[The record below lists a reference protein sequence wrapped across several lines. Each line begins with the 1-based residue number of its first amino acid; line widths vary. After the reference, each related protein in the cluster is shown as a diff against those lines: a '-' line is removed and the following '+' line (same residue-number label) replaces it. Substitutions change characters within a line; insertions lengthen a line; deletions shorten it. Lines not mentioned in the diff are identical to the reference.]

1 MTILKIFEI
10 SMPIINIALELDTD
24 GRTDISQLILLD
36 RAHLGILK
44 PRVNAE
50 AHPNV
55 QSLTRALSREWE
67 KLTQEEINRAIER
80 WMARVD
86 AMIAAKGK
94 RFE

>member
-1 MTILKIFEI
+1 LDNFPDLITRYQWPAASPDIN
-10 SMPIINIALELDTD
+10 PIE
-24 GRTDISQLILLD
+24 
-36 RAHLGILK
+36 HLGILK